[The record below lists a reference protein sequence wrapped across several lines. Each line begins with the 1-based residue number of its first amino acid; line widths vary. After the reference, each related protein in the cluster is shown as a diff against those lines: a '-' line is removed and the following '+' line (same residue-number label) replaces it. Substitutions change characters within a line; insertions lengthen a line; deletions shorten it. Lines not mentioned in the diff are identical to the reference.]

1 MTRKR
6 DIAKQA
12 QWTRANEQ
20 KRIAQ
25 GARRMPGGMLTP
37 EGAQAL
43 DELMQRGAPS
53 RVAAIN
59 AALVAAAQ
67 TGPRA

>member
-1 MTRKR
+1 
-6 DIAKQA
+6 
-12 QWTRANEQ
+12 
-20 KRIAQ
+20 
-25 GARRMPGGMLTP
+25 MPGGMLTP